1 MKSTNKKTNLIA
13 DAMLGTVKLGIAGAT
28 ICAIGWAFLTFGPE
42 GEVKESQADIH
53 DLALMAPLDNTQR
66 FVKALDNLGHE
77 KPRIYNYNGTQVY
90 FSTRASE
97 KKPRD
102 LIQEYQRAFVEEGV
116 NKKVY
121 DVKVDLDA
129 LAAKGE
135 DALQKEADARIK
147 AMLDGEVQ
155 VVYHDDNRVI
165 MASALID
172 RSKAP
177 PTKVTQKPDGTTE
190 LDFDFKEVFTAHR
203 YIEASWHPIRNETVV
218 TASWGDES
226 FDIKKTLPT
235 SQQDPMARS
244 QNAAADLDVP
254 SCLGCERVT
263 RFATDANDKPY
274 VFQVFDSPQSED
286 QVANF
291 YRKAMTGR
299 GWQESKHSKHLDRFA
314 FEHAEDVE
322 GGKVLQFKRGIQ
334 NVTLTIHPS
343 STGSSVSAILSD

>member
-1 MKSTNKKTNLIA
+1 MKSTEKKTDLIA
-13 DAMLGTVKLGIAGAT
+13 NAMWGTVKLGIAGAT

-42 GEVKESQADIH
+42 GEVQESQADIH
-53 DLALMAPLDNTQR
+53 DLALLAPLDNTQR

-90 FSTRASE
+90 FSTRASD
-97 KKPRD
+97 KKPRA
-102 LIQEYQRAFVEEGV
+102 LIREYQEAFVEEGV
-116 NKKVY
+116 NEKVY
-121 DVKVDLDA
+121 DVRVDLDA

-135 DALQKEADARIK
+135 DAIQKEADARVK
-147 AMLDGEVQ
+147 AMLNGEVQ
-155 VVYHDDNRVI
+155 VIYHDDNRVI
-165 MASALID
+165 MASALLD

-177 PTKVTQKPDGTTE
+177 PTKVTPKQDGTAE

-203 YIEASWHPIRNETVV
+203 YIEATWHPVRKETVV

-226 FDIKKTLPT
+226 FDIEKTLPT
-235 SQQDPMARS
+235 SQQDPTTRM
-244 QNAAADLDVP
+244 QNAATDLDVP

-274 VFQVFDSPQSED
+274 VFQVFDSPQNKD
-286 QVANF
+286 QVADF

-299 GWQESKHSKHLDRFA
+299 GWQESKHAKHLENFS
-314 FEHAEDVE
+314 FEHADEVE

-343 STGSSVSAILSD
+343 ETGSSVSAILSD